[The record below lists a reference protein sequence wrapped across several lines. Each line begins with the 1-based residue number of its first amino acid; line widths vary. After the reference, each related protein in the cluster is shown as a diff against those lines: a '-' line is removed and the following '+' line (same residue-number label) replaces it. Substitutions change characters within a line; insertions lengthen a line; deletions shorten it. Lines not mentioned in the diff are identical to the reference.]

1 MSDGPIVVWGEV
13 LWDRF
18 VTGEQLG
25 GAPAN
30 VAWHLGMAGQWS
42 VLATRVG
49 ADDWGDKAVEVLSQF
64 VDTAIVQRD
73 AIHAT
78 GEVHVQIFNG
88 EPRYQLIADRAWEH
102 IACDT
107 EVVAAITEASAFV
120 YGTLSQRTISGFQ
133 QWQRAVHKV
142 QPGCIKVCDPNLRGN
157 MVAMS
162 EHEKNV
168 LYASLMAADVIKIN
182 QREHDAIATIFGW
195 SDPVAT
201 LQQQPR
207 TIAVTHGE
215 LGSTL
220 YSPGAA
226 PLQIPAHSNDREAGD
241 NVGCGDAY
249 LALLLHG
256 LLSGWELHASATVA
270 SQWAGQVARC
280 IGATPTFDDDLIA
293 SMLGDVGMT
302 A

>member
-1 MSDGPIVVWGEV
+1 
-13 LWDRF
+13 
-18 VTGEQLG
+18 
-25 GAPAN
+25 
-30 VAWHLGMAGQWS
+30 
-42 VLATRVG
+42 
-49 ADDWGDKAVEVLSQF
+49 
-64 VDTAIVQRD
+64 
-73 AIHAT
+73 
-78 GEVHVQIFNG
+78 
-88 EPRYQLIADRAWEH
+88 
-102 IACDT
+102 
-107 EVVAAITEASAFV
+107 
-120 YGTLSQRTISGFQ
+120 
-133 QWQRAVHKV
+133 
-142 QPGCIKVCDPNLRGN
+142 

-256 LLSGWELHASATVA
+256 LLSGWDLHASATVA